1 MAQYFWS
8 AEDYNLGD
16 NASDAWSGSYPRE
29 IKEDAAGRKYL
40 EVIVTDEDTFGATLN
55 QPLANDAQFQI
66 RAIVS
71 NNEELSRHTAFGLAG
86 STDVATIDTLAA
98 DQHNNPTFRLRR
110 FDNGSVDTLAT
121 VSNIPGFTRM
131 EVTLTYDSGSFT
143 FTADEVDGPESA
155 TVTGTKSLDL
165 AFGLFSTRGGDDPF
179 RIYEVGIGTAEDDAP
194 DSPVLPP
201 GGVSYGEGFY
211 ETVVSGVA
219 AVDEVE
225 VALMSG
231 TTVVETLTT
240 TTSPTASSGSIN
252 WLPSQLTFQSVDG
265 TFNNVRVRVRVD
277 GAGTFADVGTW
288 ATGNQSP
295 GGNNVTVS
303 NITTTNNSEPAFG
316 VLAGGD
322 TSSESVRFRLLDGGD
337 SVLIESVETVN
348 ILPAPA
354 HLVVS
359 SADIQN
365 TTGDTITITGLS
377 LRLDTGT
384 GEVDFATGMTLVDDD
399 TFSTPLSAELQNN
412 QVLSL
417 TETRITYTEED

>member
-1 MAQYFWS
+1 M
-8 AEDYNLGD
+8 
-16 NASDAWSGSYPRE
+16 
-29 IKEDAAGRKYL
+29 
-40 EVIVTDEDTFGATLN
+40 
-55 QPLANDAQFQI
+55 
-66 RAIVS
+66 
-71 NNEELSRHTAFGLAG
+71 
-86 STDVATIDTLAA
+86 
-98 DQHNNPTFRLRR
+98 
-110 FDNGSVDTLAT
+110 
-121 VSNIPGFTRM
+121 
-131 EVTLTYDSGSFT
+131 
-143 FTADEVDGPESA
+143 
-155 TVTGTKSLDL
+155 
-165 AFGLFSTRGGDDPF
+165 
-179 RIYEVGIGTAEDDAP
+179 
-194 DSPVLPP
+194 
-201 GGVSYGEGFY
+201 SYGEGFY

-225 VALMSG
+225 IALMSG

-240 TTSPTASSGSIN
+240 STSPTASSGSIN

-265 TFNNVRVRVRVD
+265 TFNNVRIRVRVD
-277 GAGTFADVGTW
+277 GALTFADVGTW

-303 NITTTNNSEPAFG
+303 NITTTNKSEPAFG
-316 VLAGGD
+316 VLAGAD

-337 SVLIESVETVN
+337 SVLIESVENVN
-348 ILPAPA
+348 ILPAPG

-384 GEVDFATGMTLVDDD
+384 GEVDFATGMTLVDND

-417 TETRITYTEED
+417 TETRVTYTEED

>member
-8 AEDYNLGD
+8 AEDYSLGE

-29 IKEDAAGRKYL
+29 IKEDGAGRKYL
-40 EVIVTDEDTFGATLN
+40 EIVVSDEDIIGATLDH
-55 QPLANDAQFQI
+55 PLSNASEWVS
-66 RAIVS
+66 RAIVA
-71 NNEELSRHTAFGLAG
+71 NEETLDRYYLTGFGGASFGSAQMLAG
-86 STDVATIDTLAA
+86 T
-98 DQHNNPTFRLRR
+98 QWNNQEIRL
-110 FDNGSVDTLAT
+110 FSYSSGSRSTLAT
-121 VSNIPGFTRM
+121 SGEIPFFDRV
-131 EVTLTYDSGSFT
+131 EYKAV
-143 FTADEVDGPESA
+143 VDGSSYTFSGEQLDGSES
-155 TVTGTKSLDL
+155 VTTSGTLSLDISVG
-165 AFGLFSTRGGDDPF
+165 FGSSRGGDDVF
-179 RIYEVGIGTAEDDAP
+179 RIYEVGLGTDGDDAP

-337 SVLIESVETVN
+337 SVLIESVENVN
-348 ILPAPA
+348 ILPAPG

-384 GEVDFATGMTLVDDD
+384 GEVDFATGMTLVDND

-417 TETRITYTEED
+417 TETRVTYTEED